1 MKTWQK
7 IFWFLYII
15 GAYFLMFKYV
25 FNRIN
30 WDTII
35 FSTISIGGVSVAI
48 WYAYEEFSFTSLGIY
63 IKRKFESDE
72 EKEKRLVKEKEAEE
86 RWEYQRQ
93 LTKMENKR
101 QIPKMKK
108 EISYLYTKLE
118 GLDEK
123 EIYVNYN
130 PDKRKALQD
139 EKLLIRQRIESLESL
154 ISYYEK

>member
-7 IFWFLYII
+7 VFWILYTI
-15 GAYFLMFKYV
+15 ASYFLMFNYV

-30 WDTII
+30 WGTII
-35 FSTISIGGVSVAI
+35 FSTVAIGGFSFFI
-48 WYAYEEFSFTSLGIY
+48 WAAYEEFSFTSLGIY
-63 IKRKFESDE
+63 IERKFESEE
-72 EKEKRLVKEKEAEE
+72 EKEKRLMKEKEEEE
-86 RWEYQRQ
+86 RRKFKRREAKLER
-93 LTKMENKR
+93 KR

-118 GLDEK
+118 SLDEE
-123 EIYVNYN
+123 EIYINYD

-154 ISYYEK
+154 IGYYEE